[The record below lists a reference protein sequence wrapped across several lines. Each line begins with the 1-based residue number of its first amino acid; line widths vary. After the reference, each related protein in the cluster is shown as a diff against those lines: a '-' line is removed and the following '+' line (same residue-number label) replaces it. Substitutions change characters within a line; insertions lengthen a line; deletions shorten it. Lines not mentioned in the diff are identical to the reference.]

1 MRSQVLLSF
10 VVVALYWF
18 STYVYVPYQTAFL
31 TDLGVGAT
39 LVGVITGSYGL
50 AQIFLRPPL
59 GIMIDLQGKQKPYI
73 LVGVITPG
81 IASLIRVF
89 TMSATGFLIA
99 NLLSGLGA
107 AMWIC
112 FLVFFTRFFA
122 ESSMQ
127 KSSSILM
134 AANLLGQLVGFLMS
148 ALLYTQ
154 YGMKVL
160 CWLSVAAAAVATV
173 LALTMR
179 EDAEGLRPDLLSDGS
194 EGNAKVRPADLWPVF
209 SNKRLLFFSIFAIGQ
224 TGIVLATATSF
235 NTKIIL
241 AMGGSENQVGISMV
255 IFMAVSVVCS
265 FLAANDRVRS
275 IGSKHLIPFALACI
289 TVFCFVTPH
298 ARTITQIYLLQMVAG
313 IYAGSIV
320 SFIIGE
326 ATLEIPAYKRTTAMG
341 IFQCF
346 VGIGITVIPMAVGK
360 LVDRYDLVT
369 AYAALGVFSAVLFLL
384 AVWGTRTKRLDATP
398 QQLEALKRLSG

>member
-1 MRSQVLLSF
+1 MNEGRAAESARPAMRSQVLLSF

-112 FLVFFTRFFA
+112 FWSSLPAFCREQHAKIQFHSDGGQPAGAIGGLFDECPPLYPIRHESTLLVECGGR
-122 ESSMQ
+122 
-127 KSSSILM
+127 
-134 AANLLGQLVGFLMS
+134 
-148 ALLYTQ
+148 
-154 YGMKVL
+154 
-160 CWLSVAAAAVATV
+160 CRRTV

-265 FLAANDRVRS
+265 FLAANDRVRTSVPS
-275 IGSKHLIPFALACI
+275 I
-289 TVFCFVTPH
+289 
-298 ARTITQIYLLQMVAG
+298 
-313 IYAGSIV
+313 
-320 SFIIGE
+320 
-326 ATLEIPAYKRTTAMG
+326 
-341 IFQCF
+341 
-346 VGIGITVIPMAVGK
+346 
-360 LVDRYDLVT
+360 
-369 AYAALGVFSAVLFLL
+369 
-384 AVWGTRTKRLDATP
+384 
-398 QQLEALKRLSG
+398 